1 VDAAAV
7 STIASPGLK
16 KLGDG
21 KRGQA
26 PQEVATLP
34 EEAEVFLDDLFL
46 RLGAIHRQG
55 DQKDLVD
62 MRLKRSASDVRL
74 AMYSQRDLLE
84 TDLSAWTSFM
94 EWGFEQD
101 QAISM
106 AESSSTTLPVGFRE
120 NLYSR
125 WDSLTATFPPAQ
137 STSRIHVP
145 NPVVVPGGRFNE
157 SYYWDTYWIIEG
169 LVRSGKSGLARGM
182 VENFATLIRQ
192 FGFVPNGTRI
202 YYLTRSQP
210 PMLSEM
216 ILAILATAT
225 PKPPTD
231 LEKAFSPMVDPLPGN
246 KKVKAIAREALNVA
260 GNDLPWLAEL
270 MPSLDAEYEWWMK
283 HRAVKLPNGRT
294 LNVYGA
300 EVDTPRPESYGHD
313 VAQGIRYRDTIAATE
328 SGWDFS
334 SRWIAEDAPSSDLQF
349 LDTTNVV
356 PVDLNCIL
364 FRMEVNLAAWHA
376 ALGNLGQSL
385 KYTRAARDRASAME
399 SMRMNDLISQTESF
413 KDLNRQTGALRRQP
427 YASDFWPMWAGLLT
441 DDRSVRGL
449 LDSGL
454 MCEAGVQC
462 STVASGQQ
470 WDAPNVWAPLQHIL
484 VLGLRRVGTE
494 LANCTAVDIADRF
507 TNAVADEWQASG
519 HLHEKYDA
527 SGKIG
532 KGGEYEPQVGFGW
545 TNGVCLHFLD
555 IYGPDLQCNDACNL
569 PLD

>member
-1 VDAAAV
+1 L
-7 STIASPGLK
+7 S
-16 KLGDG
+16 DG
-21 KRGQA
+21 KRGRLSGD
-26 PQEVATLP
+26 VVTLP
-34 EEAEVFLDDLFL
+34 EEADVFLDDLFL
-46 RLGAIHRQG
+46 RLGAIHREG

-62 MRLKRSASDVRL
+62 MRLKRSAPDVRL

-84 TDLSAWTSFM
+84 TDRSAWTNFM

-101 QAISM
+101 HAVSTT
-106 AESSSTTLPVGFRE
+106 ATTSSSTLPVGFKE
-120 NLYSR
+120 NLSSR
-125 WDSLTATFPPAQ
+125 WDQLTATFPPAPF
-137 STSRIHVP
+137 TSRIPVP

-169 LVRSGKSGLARGM
+169 LVRSGRSSLARGM

-216 ILAILATAT
+216 ILSILATES
-225 PKPPTD
+225 PKPISDVD
-231 LEKAFSPMVDPLPGN
+231 LAFAPMVDPVPGN
-246 KKVKAIAREALNVA
+246 MKVKAIAREALSA
-260 GNDLPWLAEL
+260 ARNDLHWLAEL
-270 MPSLDAEYEWWMK
+270 MPALDAEYDWWMK

-294 LNVYGA
+294 LNAYGS
-300 EVDTPRPESYGHD
+300 EVDTPRPESYGKD
-313 VAQGIRYRDTIAATE
+313 VAQGVRYRDTIAATE

-334 SRWIAEDAPSSDLQF
+334 SRWIAEGKPGSDLQF
-349 LDTTNVV
+349 LDTTNVI

-376 ALGNLGQSL
+376 ALGHLGQSL
-385 KYTRAARDRASAME
+385 KYTRRARERAFAME
-399 SMRMNDLISQTESF
+399 SMRTGDSEAESF
-413 KDLNRQTGALRRQP
+413 KDLDRQTGQRRRQT

-441 DDRSVRGL
+441 DDRAVRGL
-449 LDSGL
+449 LASGL

-462 STVASGQQ
+462 STVPSGEQ

-484 VLGLRRVGTE
+484 VLGLRRFVTHS
-494 LANCTAVDIADRF
+494 AHCTAADIADRF
-507 TNAVADEWQASG
+507 TNAVANEWQTTG

-527 SGKIG
+527 SGKVG

-555 IYGPDLQCNDACNL
+555 IYGPELQCNEACTL
-569 PLD
+569 PLDD